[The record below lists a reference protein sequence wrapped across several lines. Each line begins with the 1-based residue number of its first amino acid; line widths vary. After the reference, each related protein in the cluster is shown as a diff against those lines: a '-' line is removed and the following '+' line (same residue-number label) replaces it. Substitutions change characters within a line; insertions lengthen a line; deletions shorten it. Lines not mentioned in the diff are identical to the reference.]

1 MRYFVYKTTCLPT
14 GKYYIGVH
22 SERRQ
27 SDGYIGCGICSDG
40 TAVNLKNKKIKSAFI
55 DSVIKYGYKSF
66 KREII
71 KEFPSVNEA
80 YKFEKELVTKDVVN
94 DSKCLNIRLGG
105 IGGLSDNVCKKID
118 ILDCKTGEIISFD
131 SQAACAHFLGVHN
144 ISGHKYLA
152 KRAYVLHGFNEPI
165 SIKRPLEDPI
175 HFHDIYE
182 AVKFTG
188 VRIHSLRRLLAKERK
203 SCNGW
208 FLSDFD
214 FNSSFYK
221 HAKAIRKS
229 L

>member
-1 MRYFVYKTTCLPT
+1 MRYFVYKTTCNT
-14 GKYYIGVH
+14 NGKFYIGVH

-40 TAVNLKNKKIKSAFI
+40 SAKALKRKGVKSALI
-55 DSVIKYGYKSF
+55 DSVIKYGYKNF
-66 KREII
+66 TREIV
-71 KEFPSVNEA
+71 KEFDSVDEA
-80 YKFEKELVTKDVVN
+80 YDFEKNLVTEDFIKD
-94 DSKCLNIRLGG
+94 SLCLNIRPGG
-105 IGGLSDNVCKKID
+105 IGGVSETVCKPISVM
-118 ILDCKTGEIISFD
+118 DCKTGEVFSFK
-131 SQAACAHFLGVHN
+131 SQADCASFIGVQN

-152 KRAYVLHGFNEPI
+152 NRAYVLHGFNEPI

-188 VRIHSLRRLLAKERK
+188 LRVHSLRRLLAKERK
-203 SCNGW
+203 SSNGW

-221 HAKAIRKS
+221 HAKAIRKQI
-229 L
+229 